1 MQKNMRESTENIN
14 SNILS
19 KGLQI
24 FTFQNFYLRKTE
36 FLECFISTLWRES
49 KKKNYL
55 FPSSFLLWYRN
66 AFIKN
71 FIFRKYHKLILTAEE
86 FSLQRT
92 TLLYHRR
99 TLNISPAKTK
109 THLLSVNNQ

>member
-1 MQKNMRESTENIN
+1 MQKNVRESTENIN
-14 SNILS
+14 SKILS
-19 KGLQI
+19 KALQI
-24 FTFQNFYLRKTE
+24 FTFQNFPPRETE
-36 FLECFISTLWRES
+36 ILEYFIPIIRRES

-71 FIFRKYHKLILTAEE
+71 FIFRKYHKFILTVQE

-92 TLLYHRR
+92 TLLYH
-99 TLNISPAKTK
+99 
-109 THLLSVNNQ
+109 